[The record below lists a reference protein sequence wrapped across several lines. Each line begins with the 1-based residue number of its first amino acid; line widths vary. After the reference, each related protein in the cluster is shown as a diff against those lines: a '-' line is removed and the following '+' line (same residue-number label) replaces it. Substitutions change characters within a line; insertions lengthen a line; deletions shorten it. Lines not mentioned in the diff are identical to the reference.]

1 MNKINSALRIFMII
15 LVFCVI
21 PQVKAQQTTYTN
33 EQQANE
39 VGKLKEV
46 LSMYLSEGKD
56 AEAAKLYTKIGFIYW
71 KSGELRYAADNL
83 LEGARLFEAL
93 QQNKDAFTIYSN
105 LGVIFTD
112 LEEVEIALNYFER
125 SLQIRRKTD
134 DKAAIVSGI
143 IDVAYLLQILNYHDD
158 AIERLKE
165 ALALS
170 IKINNTRLIYNCY
183 QMLALSYKKIG
194 NIKQHDLLSE
204 KAESYRQFI
213 TDQTIKE
220 EYTSEVIETEQKVA
234 RSNEEKRL
242 AAQIYELQQQISK
255 QEKDSLNTT
264 LRSKEDSLELALQL
278 EMQRQQE
285 IKLLEQEKELNSI
298 KIKEQK
304 VQAQKQK
311 LLIVM
316 ITGGLLL
323 MIILVFLVQRASR
336 QRKKA
341 NQQLEQHNK
350 EIDIKNSQLSD
361 AVDRIEKQNKSIT
374 QSINYAKNIQQALL
388 PRPET
393 LNEILKDAFIFFK
406 PRDIVS
412 GDFYWFKEVD
422 FVDNNNVKHNK
433 IIITAVD
440 CTGHG
445 VPGAFMSMIG
455 FNLLDEIVSKGIFNP
470 AEILTELNRGIHTSL
485 KQKETNNKDGMD
497 MAICV
502 IDKQAKEL
510 EFAGAQNPL
519 IYIQDGEV
527 NQIKGDRIGIGG
539 GNSDV
544 EFTKHT
550 LKLDKPTW
558 CYIFSDGFIDQF
570 GGDEGRKFMI
580 KRFRQYLL
588 SIYKNPM
595 SEQKS
600 LLKQT
605 FKDWLHDKYIQIDDV
620 LVMGFEV

>member
-1 MNKINSALRIFMII
+1 MII